1 MAEELFDVIIIGA
14 GHNGLVAAAYI
25 ARAGLKVLVLERRE
39 QVGGACVTEE
49 PWPGYKVSTLSY
61 LCSLL
66 QPKIIR
72 ELELERF
79 GFHLY
84 PKDPASFTLFP
95 DGQHLFL
102 WQDMAETQRELAKFS
117 RRDAEFYPIF
127 QSQMERLSEW
137 IEKLLLAIPP
147 NIVRRKATD
156 LIQLA
161 GLALELL
168 RFRDPDLLHLVK
180 IMTQSVRE
188 YLDERFESEQIKTT
202 LATDGVIG
210 TSGGPSTPGTAYVML
225 HHVMGGATGIRGLW
239 GFVRGG
245 MGSISQA
252 LALSAKSRG
261 AQIRTGSAVSRILVH
276 NGRARGVVL
285 EDGAQILARA
295 IASNADPKVTFLKLL
310 DPKELQEDFRR
321 QIENIRMEGCSLKIN
336 LALDS
341 LPDFRAYPGKS
352 LGPQHKATIHIS
364 PSMDYID
371 RAWEDAARGKPSEY
385 PMLEITIPTAYDDSI
400 APPGKHIMSI
410 FAQYAPYRLRDL
422 DWDAIKDSFADRCID
437 ILSEYAPN
445 IRQIILERQVIS
457 PLDMERE
464 YSLTGGNIF
473 HGDMRLDQLFFMRP
487 LAGWAQYRTPI
498 EGLYL
503 CGSGAHPG
511 GGVMGA
517 PGLNAARQIIK
528 DLLGRHLPGAT

>member
-1 MAEELFDVIIIGA
+1 MAPEFFDVIIIGA
-14 GHNGLVAAAYI
+14 GHNGLVAAAYM
-25 ARAGLKVLVLERRE
+25 ARAGLKVLVLEGRP
-39 QVGGACVTEE
+39 QIGGACVTEE

-66 QPKIIR
+66 QPRIIR
-72 ELELERF
+72 ELELKRF
-79 GFHLY
+79 GLHIY
-84 PKDPASFTLFP
+84 PKDPASFTVFP

-117 RRDAEFYPIF
+117 RRDAEFYPTF
-127 QSQMERLSEW
+127 QAQMERLSTW
-137 IEKLLLAIPP
+137 IEKLLLTIPP
-147 NIVRRKATD
+147 NIVRRKAMD
-156 LIQLA
+156 LLKLA
-161 GLALELL
+161 KLALELL
-168 RFRDPDLLHLVK
+168 GFRDPDLVHLIKV
-180 IMTQSVRE
+180 MTQSVRE
-188 YLDERFESEQIKTT
+188 YLDERFESEHIKAT

-210 TSGGPSTPGTAYVML
+210 TCGGPSAPGTAYIML

-261 AQIRTGSAVSRILVH
+261 AQIRTCSPVSRILVH
-276 NGRARGVVL
+276 KGRARGVAL
-285 EDGAQILARA
+285 EDGTQILART
-295 IASNADPKVTFLKLL
+295 IASNANPKITFLKLL
-310 DPKELQEDFRR
+310 DRKELEEDFRH
-321 QIENIRMEGCSLKIN
+321 QIEKLSMEGCSLKIN

-341 LPDFRAYPGKS
+341 LPNFKASPGQS

-364 PSMDYID
+364 PSMDYMD
-371 RAWEDAARGKPSEY
+371 RAWEDAASGKPSER

-410 FAQYAPYRLRDL
+410 FAQYAPYKLRDS
-422 DWDAIKDSFADRCID
+422 DWDAIKEKFADRCID

-445 IRQIILERQVIS
+445 IRDIILERQVIS

-498 EGLYL
+498 EGLYM

-528 DLLGRHLPGAT
+528 DLLGRHLPPKA